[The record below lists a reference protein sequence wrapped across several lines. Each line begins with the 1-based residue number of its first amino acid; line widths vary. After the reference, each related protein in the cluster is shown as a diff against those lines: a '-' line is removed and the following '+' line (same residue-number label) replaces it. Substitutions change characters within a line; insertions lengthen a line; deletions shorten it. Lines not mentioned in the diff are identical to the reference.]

1 MMKNL
6 PLIELTS
13 CKAAKNVHDTVQ
25 GVDIAVAVA
34 LLISIAI
41 VVVAAVCRSEGD
53 FGKLPLDLCL
63 HQA

>member
-25 GVDIAVAVA
+25 GVDIAVAIA
-34 LLISIAI
+34 LISIAI

>member
-34 LLISIAI
+34 LISIAI

>member
-25 GVDIAVAVA
+25 GVDIAVAIAV
-34 LLISIAI
+34 ISIAI